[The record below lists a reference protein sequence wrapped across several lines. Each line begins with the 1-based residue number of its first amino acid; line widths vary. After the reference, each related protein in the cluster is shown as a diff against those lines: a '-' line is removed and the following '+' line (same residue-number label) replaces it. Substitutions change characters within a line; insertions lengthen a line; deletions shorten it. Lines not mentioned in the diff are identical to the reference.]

1 MSENPLSV
9 DRAALSVLNTQR
21 KELGFIERKAKKL
34 LLFQYAK
41 ELGLGDVQKAEIY
54 DVQ

>member
-1 MSENPLSV
+1 M
-9 DRAALSVLNTQR
+9 QR
-21 KELGFIERKAKKL
+21 KELGFIERKANEL

-41 ELGLGDVQKAEIY
+41 ELGLGDALKAETY